1 MRIKVVIVV
10 CTLFCF
16 LVDPVLAASLRVAK
30 VYRDY
35 PGYINPAVCENPNV
49 SKPPAAPAPQT
60 IVVPLPVVPETAAGT
75 LAQPATPAPT
85 PAPVAAPTPAALPV
99 AASAIE
105 PALPSSPASP
115 VLVPAP
121 VAAPA
126 VTATTTAPVA
136 APAVTPAAPAPVAV
150 PAVTAAAPGPAA
162 APAVKVTAPAPAA
175 VPAVKAIAP
184 AAATPPVAAST
195 IKPPTPAASPI
206 PGPTPA
212 NKPDLSVPRTAN
224 IEPLN
229 PASANIKASNPVAAP
244 YLTLWAGMAAHH
256 DTEIDVDNSRITFD
270 TGLAGGA
277 AAGYDFGPARLEIEG
292 SYRHN
297 NADEGDA
304 DLDVTTLMANVYAD
318 FETDGPA
325 TPYLGVGVGVAN
337 VDLEDEDDQVLAG
350 QVAAGMLFAVT
361 EKVAIDLGY
370 RYMVADAPDIVGNDK
385 ELQQHTALIGVQ
397 IKF

>member
-75 LAQPATPAPT
+75 MDQQATPAPT

-105 PALPSSPASP
+105 PALQSAPASQ

-126 VTATTTAPVA
+126 VQAIAPV
-136 APAVTPAAPAPVAV
+136 PAAV
-150 PAVTAAAPGPAA
+150 PAVQA
-162 APAVKVTAPAPAA
+162 TAPAPAA
-175 VPAVKAIAP
+175 VPAVKATAP

-212 NKPDLSVPRTAN
+212 NKPDLSVPLTAN